1 MQRVQGKEEV
11 GGRQVIGFR
20 NERKIRYM
28 NIIQTKSRVSS
39 EQGRQRLAF
48 VRRE

>member
-28 NIIQTKSRVSS
+28 NIVQAKSRVKAGFLQS
-39 EQGRQRLAF
+39 
-48 VRRE
+48 REDKG